1 MWLDIIIIFLLILL
15 NGFFALSEIAIVS
28 ARKNKLE
35 AERKKGSKGARRAL
49 SLRADPDNFL
59 SSVQVGITLIGIING
74 AYGGQAFAI
83 YLVPFFEQFSVT
95 APIADA
101 SAMVLVVVIITYLSI
116 VIGELVPKTMALNN
130 PEKLAIAVAP
140 AIHGVSIVFYP
151 FVKVLSFSTNLINSL
166 IGIRPQSEVVS
177 EMELR
182 AMLKTASHEGVIDAE
197 ENIIHEQVFYFS
209 DKRAIHL
216 MTHRTDVEW
225 VDIDKGREEI
235 IHDLLQ
241 TRHSKILACR
251 RRIDEFVGT
260 ITVRDL
266 LLRLYNREPFE
277 IEELVM
283 EPIIVPNTLRA
294 QKVLENFKNNH
305 KFVAVVVDEYGSLD
319 GIITIHDIFE
329 NLVGDI
335 PEETD
340 EPTAD
345 PLFFQRDEYSA
356 LVSGEAPIEILTR
369 LDEEFIVN
377 FDKIDYSTVAGF
389 VFECINKI
397 PFEGDTFEYDN
408 LFFEIVDLDGNRIDK
423 VLVTKK
429 NRVQAEKL
437 NNRYKPDKI
446 ETEDSIDNVN

>member
-1 MWLDIIIIFLLILL
+1 MWIDFIIVLFLILL

-35 AERKKGSKGARRAL
+35 SERKNGKKGAKRAL
-49 SLRADPDNFL
+49 LLRSDPDNFL

-74 AYGGQAFAI
+74 AYGGQAFALH
-83 YLVPFFEQFSVT
+83 LVPFFNQYAAT
-95 APIADA
+95 APFAEAI
-101 SAMVLVVVIITYLSI
+101 SMVIVVFLITYVSI
-116 VIGELVPKTMALNN
+116 VIGELVPKTIALNN
-130 PEKLAIAVAP
+130 AGKMAVAVAP
-140 AIHGVSIVFYP
+140 TIHVVSIIFYP
-151 FVKVLSFSTNLINSL
+151 FVKLLAFSTNFVNRL
-166 IGIRPQSEVVS
+166 IGLKPKDEVIS

-225 VDIDKGREEI
+225 VDIEKSREDI

-241 TRHSKILACR
+241 TKHSKILACR
-251 RRIDEFVGT
+251 KKIDEFVGT
-260 ITVRDL
+260 ISMRDF
-266 LLRLYNREPFE
+266 LLRLNNNEPFK
-277 IEELVM
+277 IEALLL

-329 NLVGDI
+329 NLVGAI

-340 EPTAD
+340 DEGAD
-345 PLFFQRDEYSA
+345 PLIFIRDDQSA
-356 LVSGEAPIEILTR
+356 LVSGEAPIEMLTQ
-369 LDEEFIVN
+369 LDEDFIID

-389 VFECINKI
+389 VFACINKI
-397 PFEGDTFEYDN
+397 PCVGDKFEYDN
-408 LFFEIVDLDGNRIDK
+408 LRFEIIDVDGNRIDK

-429 NRVQAEKL
+429 NKETG
-437 NNRYKPDKI
+437 KI
-446 ETEDSIDNVN
+446 VS

>member
-1 MWLDIIIIFLLILL
+1 MWIDFVIILFLIFL

-35 AERKKGSKGARRAL
+35 TERKNGKKGAKRAL
-49 SLRADPDNFL
+49 MLRSDPDNFL

-74 AYGGQAFAI
+74 AYGGQAFAG
-83 YLVPFFEQFSVT
+83 YLVPFFDQFAAT
-95 APIADA
+95 APFAEAI
-101 SAMVLVVVIITYLSI
+101 SMVIVVFLITYVSI
-116 VIGELVPKTMALNN
+116 VIGELVPKTIALNN
-130 PEKLAIAVAP
+130 AEKMAVAVAP
-140 AIHGVSIVFYP
+140 SIHIVSIIFFP
-151 FVKVLSFSTNLINSL
+151 FVKLLAFSTNLVNKM
-166 IGIRPQSEVVS
+166 IGLKPKDEGIS

-225 VDIDKGREEI
+225 VDIDKNREDI

-241 TRHSKILACR
+241 TKHSKILACR
-251 RRIDEFVGT
+251 NKIDEFVGT
-260 ITVRDL
+260 IAMRDF
-266 LLRLYNREPFE
+266 LLRLNNNEPFK
-277 IEELVM
+277 IEELIL

-329 NLVGDI
+329 NLVGAI

-340 EPTAD
+340 EEGAD
-345 PLFFQRDEYSA
+345 PLIFIRDDQSA
-356 LVSGEAPIEILTR
+356 LVSGEAPIEMLTQ
-369 LDEEFIVN
+369 LDEDFIID

-389 VFECINKI
+389 VFACINKI
-397 PFEGDTFEYDN
+397 PCVGDKFEYDN
-408 LFFEIVDLDGNRIDK
+408 LLFEIMDVDGNKIDK
-423 VLVTKK
+423 ILVTKK
-429 NRVQAEKL
+429 IK
-437 NNRYKPDKI
+437 
-446 ETEDSIDNVN
+446 ETGEVVI

>member
-1 MWLDIIIIFLLILL
+1 MWIDFIIVLFLILL

-35 AERKKGSKGARRAL
+35 TERKKGKKGARRAL
-49 SLRADPDNFL
+49 LLRSDPDNFL

-83 YLVPFFEQFSVT
+83 HLVPFFDQYAAT
-95 APIADA
+95 APFAEAI
-101 SAMVLVVVIITYLSI
+101 SMVIVVFLITYVSI
-116 VIGELVPKTMALNN
+116 VIGELVPKTIALNN
-130 PEKLAIAVAP
+130 AEKMAVAVAP
-140 AIHGVSIVFYP
+140 TIHIVSIIFYP
-151 FVKVLSFSTNLINSL
+151 FVKLLAFSTNFVNRM
-166 IGIRPQSEVVS
+166 IRLKPKDEVIS

-225 VDIDKGREEI
+225 VDIEKRREDI

-241 TRHSKILACR
+241 TKHSKILACR
-251 RRIDEFVGT
+251 KKIDEFVGT
-260 ITVRDL
+260 ISMRDF
-266 LLRLYNREPFE
+266 LLRLNNNEPFK
-277 IEELVM
+277 IEELLL

-329 NLVGDI
+329 NLVGAI

-340 EPTAD
+340 DEGAD
-345 PLFFQRDEYSA
+345 PLIFIRDDQSA
-356 LVSGEAPIEILTR
+356 LVSGEAPIEMLTQ
-369 LDEEFIVN
+369 LDEDFIID

-389 VFECINKI
+389 VFACINKI
-397 PFEGDTFEYDN
+397 PCVGDKFEYDD
-408 LFFEIVDLDGNRIDK
+408 LRFEIIDVDGNRIDK
-423 VLVTKK
+423 VLVTKMSK
-429 NRVQAEKL
+429 
-437 NNRYKPDKI
+437 
-446 ETEDSIDNVN
+446 ETDEIVI